1 MSRCQKYGE
10 WRVIVQYTKCVG
22 IRFIVDVTLINY
34 LHIVTLIK
42 PPTFKT
48 LRFLRLSCFL
58 KYKTHVFYDHRAAA
72 KKSPSI

>member
-10 WRVIVQYTKCVG
+10 WRVIVQYTKFVG

-42 PPTFKT
+42 PPTFQNAKIFAFELLFKIQNT
-48 LRFLRLSCFL
+48 RLL
-58 KYKTHVFYDHRAAA
+58 
-72 KKSPSI
+72 